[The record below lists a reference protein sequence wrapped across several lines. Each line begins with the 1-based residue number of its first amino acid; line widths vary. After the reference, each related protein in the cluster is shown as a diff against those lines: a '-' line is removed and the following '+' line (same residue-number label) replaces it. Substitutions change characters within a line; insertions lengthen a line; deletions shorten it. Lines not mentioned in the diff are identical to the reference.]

1 MKKIKTLYEIRLH
14 CSSLEEYNKIRERLL
29 KTNLAIFC
37 EEKELFIQSDHLTL
51 NEYFSVLQLLGG
63 NRIKKISYLK

>member
-1 MKKIKTLYEIRLH
+1 MKKIETLYEIRLH
-14 CSSLEEYNKIRERLL
+14 CSSLEEYNKIRECLL
-29 KTNLAIFC
+29 KTNFAILC

-51 NEYFSVLQLLGG
+51 DQY

>member
-1 MKKIKTLYEIRLH
+1 MKKIETLYEIRLH

-29 KTNLAIFC
+29 KANFVILC
-37 EEKELFIQSDHLTL
+37 EEKELFIQSDRLTL
-51 NEYFSVLQLLGG
+51 DEY